1 MIKAAAAFVLAM
13 LASLRPLLKAPLTA
27 VLCAREELQIQS
39 DGAGGYAIIGYV
51 NSQNSYGAMIRTGF
65 RASAVYRDGRWQV
78 LSVKMENQAAKNLA
92 SSYVIGI
99 AVTLLLF
106 AFFYFLFSM

>member
-1 MIKAAAAFVLAM
+1 M
-13 LASLRPLLKAPLTA
+13 
-27 VLCAREELQIQS
+27 
-39 DGAGGYAIIGYV
+39 AGG
-51 NSQNSYGAMIRTGF
+51 
-65 RASAVYRDGRWQV
+65 QV